1 MFTLSIMLLCWS
13 TFQIYYTLDVL
24 HTGYINRKFNEQYG
38 LEFYEDIDDYFT
50 ESSSDDEQVQKK
62 QKLN

>member
-1 MFTLSIMLLCWS
+1 MFTLSIMLLCWA

-24 HTGYINRKFNEQYG
+24 HIRYINRKFNEEYG

-50 ESSSDDEQVQKK
+50 ESSSDDEQIQKK
-62 QKLN
+62 QKFL